1 MHLSHRFH
9 FLLRLKGSC
18 FSFIFQGWLRFGH
31 ELGLILES
39 YSILV
44 AIILTVCGWFEFLGS
59 RWYTTSVGSQLQ
71 FFLFCSIL
79 VPDSLDFTLQYSTSS
94 VKWLVLCPFF
104 FILSHIPYD
113 MTRSKQRV
121 KGSASGCSS
130 HRKSICFLFGA
141 SLSYHLC

>member
-18 FSFIFQGWLRFGH
+18 SSFVFQGWLLFGH
-31 ELGLILES
+31 ELGLILD
-39 YSILV
+39 SILV
-44 AIILTVCGWFEFLGS
+44 AIIITICGWFEFLGS

-79 VPDSLDFTLQYSTSS
+79 VLDSLDFTLQYSTSS

-104 FILSHIPYD
+104 SFYLIYF
-113 MTRSKQRV
+113 MTWPEANGESRDRLQDVVPIVSQYV
-121 KGSASGCSS
+121 F
-130 HRKSICFLFGA
+130 FLV
-141 SLSYHLC
+141 LV